1 MVIFFAGGD
10 VCVQGLNFPA
20 GGGGG
25 AVRGG
30 GTVVNGNGQWGDGR
44 LEKGDRSGSRKGFQL
59 LSFARRASVAQ
70 SYLCRMQFSSSL
82 LENAVNEFARLPGI
96 GKKTA
101 LRLVLHLVKQDA
113 GIVQA
118 FGETVLKMRQE
129 IKFCQR
135 CCNISDADIC
145 SICANSMR
153 KQDIICVVE
162 NIRDVIAIESTQ
174 QYNGCY
180 HVLGG
185 IISPLDGIGPDQLN
199 IELLINRVQKENT
212 QELIFALNPTIQGD
226 TTIYYIQKKLQ
237 PHSIRVTT
245 IARGIAFGGELEYAD
260 EMTLARSLQNRVP
273 IERFVAS

>member
-1 MVIFFAGGD
+1 
-10 VCVQGLNFPA
+10 
-20 GGGGG
+20 
-25 AVRGG
+25 
-30 GTVVNGNGQWGDGR
+30 
-44 LEKGDRSGSRKGFQL
+44 
-59 LSFARRASVAQ
+59 
-70 SYLCRMQFSSSL
+70 MQFSSQL

-101 LRLVLHLVKQDA
+101 LRLVLHLLKQQEND
-113 GIVQA
+113 
-118 FGETVLKMRQE
+118 VLQFSEVVARMRNE

-135 CCNISDADIC
+135 CFNVADGDIC
-145 SICANSMR
+145 SICANSLR

-174 QYNGCY
+174 QYSGTY

-199 IELLINRVQKENT
+199 IESLIHRVQKEKT
-212 QELIFALNPTIQGD
+212 EEIIFALNPNIQGD

-237 PHSIRVTT
+237 DSKLRITT

-260 EMTLARSLQNRVP
+260 EMTLARSLQNRLPV
-273 IERFVAS
+273 ESYVANK